1 MTSFKSA
8 RFSYNDEEKVRK
20 YIMRYNNATIS
31 WLPLIFEKLFYSICM
46 WNMTPD
52 ETLIRMTLINK
63 IFWLAIV
70 FECVF
75 IFLLKEE
82 KAKNILVFEK
92 VTQLDARALVAVRK
106 RKNLAKVKPQHWHI
120 LIIWKKS
127 NKINAVKTGVTLK
140 VLCH

>member
-1 MTSFKSA
+1 
-8 RFSYNDEEKVRK
+8 
-20 YIMRYNNATIS
+20 MRYNNATIS

-82 KAKNILVFEK
+82 KRKK
-92 VTQLDARALVAVRK
+92 YSSVRK
-106 RKNLAKVKPQHWHI
+106 SYSTRRKSI
-120 LIIWKKS
+120 GGRKKKEKFS
-127 NKINAVKTGVTLK
+127 KS
-140 VLCH
+140 